1 MYGAILG
8 DIIGS
13 PYEFDRGSKSNNFP
27 LFSPDS
33 TYTDDSVM
41 TLAVAD
47 AFLSIAPNTEDAD
60 IRRQLIQS
68 MQTYGRK
75 YPYAGYGECGHLP
88 SARPVHAELWTKI
101 P

>member
-13 PYEFDRGSKSNNFP
+13 PYEFDRGNKSKDFP
-27 LFSPDS
+27 LFSPNS
-33 TYTDDSVM
+33 TFTDDSVM

-47 AFLSIAPNTEDAD
+47 AFLSIAPNTDDAE
-60 IRRQLIQS
+60 IRRFLVQS

-75 YPYAGYGECGHLP
+75 YPYAGYGGMF
-88 SARPVHAELWTKI
+88 RR
-101 P
+101 

>member
-13 PYEFDRGSKSNNFP
+13 PYEFDRGSKSKDFP

-47 AFLSIAPNTEDAD
+47 AFLGAPQEDAV
-60 IRRQLIQS
+60 IRKRLIQT
-68 MQTYGRK
+68 MQ
-75 YPYAGYGECGHLP
+75 H
-88 SARPVHAELWTKI
+88 
-101 P
+101 